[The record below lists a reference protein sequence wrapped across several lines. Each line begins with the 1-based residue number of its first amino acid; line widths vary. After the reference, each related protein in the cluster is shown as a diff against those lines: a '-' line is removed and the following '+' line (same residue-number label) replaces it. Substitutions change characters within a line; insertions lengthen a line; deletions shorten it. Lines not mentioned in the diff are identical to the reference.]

1 MNQDLQKEQKTVEI
15 IQSNNKRL
23 MAINEQLFVK
33 IGQISKNGKV
43 GQQEEPD
50 PLLSQE
56 IESLKLKIDC
66 LEQ

>member
-1 MNQDLQKEQKTVEI
+1 
-15 IQSNNKRL
+15 

-33 IGQISKNGKV
+33 IGQVSKNVKV
-43 GQQEEPD
+43 AQQED

-66 LEQ
+66 LEQQKLNDEKYYKQQIDDF

>member
-1 MNQDLQKEQKTVEI
+1 
-15 IQSNNKRL
+15 

-33 IGQISKNGKV
+33 IGQISKNAKV

>member
-1 MNQDLQKEQKTVEI
+1 
-15 IQSNNKRL
+15 

-33 IGQISKNGKV
+33 IGQVSKNAKV
-43 GQQEEPD
+43 AQQED

-66 LEQ
+66 LEQQKLNDEKYYKQQIDDF